1 MVSLAATP
9 ASRGGLG
16 LVAAGGSPG
25 PSPPSPTLPEF
36 VHQSHQLQQ
45 QQPIPLNGDPALRPA
60 TAIASSHLASPP
72 NSALSPSLSQHPAP
86 APTVVT
92 MPSAAPAHPPAVVD
106 YASLPRWDDAQVATW
121 LATAL
126 PTLANNYA
134 QTFAE
139 NDIRGG
145 VLLEVD
151 QTALKEMGVKSVG
164 DRVKICVAVR
174 ALRAKYNSATA
185 AAAAAAAP
193 ASGAVSTGLARRPST
208 LGRMAPSPLLQSRVP
223 YSPGSV
229 PSSAS
234 STLSTTAP
242 QPSISSLRPGSTSLS
257 YSARNISVGNRI
269 PPPLHLAQSNAVPGV
284 PGNGTANQLSPP
296 SATTSPKSATFMTYA
311 AGSFGE
317 HAALA
322 TSPLR
327 PLHAPPPPLP
337 STSSQHPTPGRVPP
351 TPSAALPS
359 PSRAA
364 HFETS
369 PILAQAP
376 YNHQQ
381 QQQHQNQGLT
391 TSVSAS
397 SLASRPPQTYGSGH
411 RKASSSSIPAPG
423 GSGAVASGGSGRPPF
438 AGHAASYA
446 GHPHAASSAAALS
459 SAASSAT
466 APSFTSTGSASSAA
480 TTSSLLPSALPAL
493 PPRFASAPALP
504 VSSPASVTSGAS
516 STSTPLSNLD
526 VMRKAVKFTSADGVT
541 TRVLAVADARDGRE
555 VLSRV
560 MKKFGGR
567 EGEDLDGW
575 GVWTTEVTGAARLLT
590 EHELFQICQ
599 NASAPERTCGLIVR
613 RHHTQQSQSTSPPAA
628 HVPTFSSTPT
638 SPAQSLA
645 SSFSP
650 SAFIN
655 KRGRKLQWVFGESSA
670 AAAAS
675 DASARVGP
683 AAATSPTS
691 PHYLGA
697 DLPRIG
703 GVDPAS
709 PTASADEEDDGTVLV
724 MAPPTDEQRER
735 ARTTKLN
742 RASTVSIMS
751 GLEAPD
757 WARNYYAGG
766 ERALDA
772 STSSSSAAAA
782 AAARTATAPSA
793 ASAASSSADTPLYQR
808 TGTYKPPQR
817 TSSRRV
823 APPVPPPPPPPHT
836 AQGAP
841 AAAMATIA
849 APPLLPPRQGPPVA
863 PLPAVEERQG
873 LLPESTRK
881 LRNFFGQRPPSE
893 LITTHLTEFFPL
905 GLRGHGGID
914 KVDRKLLSKQ
924 VRASIRRSMS
934 AATGGS
940 LVPPGVG
947 PSGRRSSTAS
957 TASRTSSMRPRISG
971 GSLEPPMT
979 SSPASKGETSWEHQP
994 EAKPPAGE
1002 STSMSRFSGS
1012 SNGSASELLLNSSAS
1027 SSARGGRSPR
1037 SSSGSALDPP
1047 DESAEDANDTGGVEQ
1062 LSVSGRVTDSPE
1074 STAMVAL
1081 HSSSSSTGDT
1091 TTSTGGGGDY
1101 AETRS
1106 LASSLSPSYLDPHG
1120 LGGSRLSRR
1129 MSRMSGSS
1137 RLSVGAQSLWERRS
1151 RDSDVAS
1158 VITVDEVTAEL
1169 ETRRASGVSWRA
1181 SDSDEDEDDV
1191 GREEGIVQVDE
1202 ADADEIE
1209 SDFDDEMSDDEDFE
1223 EDDLD
1228 EEPGTAKPEVK
1239 GMKWIKGAL
1248 IGAGSFG
1255 SVYLG
1260 MNPMTGSLMAV
1271 KQVELP
1277 TGTSH
1282 NEERKKGMLDALERE
1297 IELLK
1302 VLQHDNIVQYLDSS
1316 TDDKHLNIFLEYVP
1330 GGSVAALLQNYG
1342 AFEEALVSKFVRQ
1355 ILTGLEYLHERE
1367 IIHRDI
1373 KGANILVDNKGNIKI
1388 SDFGISKKVEDN
1400 LLTGAK
1406 VHRPSLQGSV
1416 YWMAPEVVKQT
1427 AYTSKADIWS
1437 LGCLVVEM
1445 LTGAHPWA
1453 NLTQMQAIF
1462 RIGSSSRPTVPDDI
1476 STEAND
1482 FLDQTFEIEHEDRP
1496 AATDLLQHAFI
1507 RDSDALNGAQQTPTR
1522 ATFSQGGPT
1531 PARLVKA

>member
-1 MVSLAATP
+1 MASLATP
-9 ASRGGLG
+9 AAHSAPLSA
-16 LVAAGGSPG
+16 LHLGGSPS
-25 PSPPSPTLPEF
+25 SPPSPPASPVF
-36 VHQSHQLQQ
+36 SHQQS
-45 QQPIPLNGDPALRPA
+45 IHLNGRGIDLAVRPGTALG
-60 TAIASSHLASPP
+60 SSHFASPP
-72 NSALSPSLSQHPAP
+72 NSAFHPLQ
-86 APTVVT
+86 
-92 MPSAAPAHPPAVVD
+92 AAPSSSSSVPGTHQQGALD
-106 YASLPRWDDAQVATW
+106 YANLPRWDDSQVANW
-121 LATAL
+121 LASAL
-126 PTLANNYA
+126 PTLAAVNNYA
-134 QTFAE
+134 ETFAS
-139 NDIRGG
+139 NDIRGS

-174 ALRAKYNSATA
+174 ALRAKYNSAIA
-185 AAAAAAAP
+185 AAAGSTTTT
-193 ASGAVSTGLARRPST
+193 SGTGLARKPST
-208 LGRMAPSPLLQSRVP
+208 IGRMAPSPLQSRVP
-223 YSPGSV
+223 YSPASL
-229 PSSAS
+229 PSTAS
-234 STLSTTAP
+234 SPHSATVP

-269 PPPLHLAQSNAVPGV
+269 PPPLHLAQSNVIPGV
-284 PGNGTANQLSPP
+284 ATGAGHQLSPP
-296 SATTSPKSATFMTYA
+296 SATTSPKSATFMA
-311 AGSFGE
+311 PSFGE
-317 HAALA
+317 QALA

-327 PLHAPPPPLP
+327 PQHAA
-337 STSSQHPTPGRVPP
+337 HPAGSAPHTVASRIPP
-351 TPSAALPS
+351 TPNATSTNLPS
-359 PSRAA
+359 PSRTA
-364 HFETS
+364 HLETS
-369 PILAQAP
+369 PILASAP
-376 YNHQQ
+376 QQ
-381 QQQHQNQGLT
+381 YQSQGLT

-411 RKASSSSIPAPG
+411 RKANSSSVPAPG
-423 GSGAVASGGSGRPPF
+423 GVALAASAAAAGRPPF
-438 AGHAASYA
+438 AGQAVSYA
-446 GHPHAASSAAALS
+446 GHPYAASATS
-459 SAASSAT
+459 SAASTAT
-466 APSFTSTGSASSAA
+466 ASSFASAGTTPSTATSA
-480 TTSSLLPSALPAL
+480 SLLPSALPAL
-493 PPRFASAPALP
+493 PPRFASAPVLP
-504 VSSPASVTSGAS
+504 SSSSASIASVAS

-555 VLSRV
+555 VLARV

-599 NASAPERTCGLIVR
+599 NAAAPERTRGLIVR
-613 RHHTQQSQSTSPPAA
+613 RHHTQQGQSTSPPAT
-628 HVPTFSSTPT
+628 HTSTFSSTPT

-655 KRGRKLQWVFGESSA
+655 KRGRKLQWVFGDSGA

-675 DASARVGP
+675 DASARSAGSF
-683 AAATSPTS
+683 ALASTAATSPTS

-697 DLPRIG
+697 DLPRFG
-703 GVDPAS
+703 GVEPAS
-709 PTASADEEDDGTVLV
+709 PTTSAAEDEDDGSVLV
-724 MAPPTDEQRER
+724 IAPTPAETQTER

-751 GLEAPD
+751 GLEAPE
-757 WARNYYAGG
+757 WVRNYYAGG
-766 ERALDA
+766 EQGLDA
-772 STSSSSAAAA
+772 STSSSAAAA
-782 AAARTATAPSA
+782 GATAAAGRPQAATLTPSPDA
-793 ASAASSSADTPLYQR
+793 PLYQR
-808 TGTYKPPQR
+808 DQTYKPPRR
-817 TSSRRV
+817 TSSRR
-823 APPVPPPPPPPHT
+823 AAPPPPPPRPI
-836 AQGAP
+836 AP
-841 AAAMATIA
+841 AASATDA
-849 APPLLPPRQGPPVA
+849 VLPPPPRREHM
-863 PLPAVEERQG
+863 PATSVPEERQG

-893 LITTHLTEFFPL
+893 LIATHLTEFFPL
-905 GLRGHGGID
+905 GLRGHGID
-914 KVDRKLLSKQ
+914 KADRKLLSKQ

-947 PSGRRSSTAS
+947 ASGRRSSTAS
-957 TASRTSSMRPRISG
+957 TASRASRTSSMRPRVSG
-971 GSLEPPMT
+971 SSLEPFPIA
-979 SSPASKGETSWEHQP
+979 SSPSSKGETSWEHQP
-994 EAKPPAGE
+994 EAKPQTGE

-1012 SNGSASELLLNSSAS
+1012 SNGSASELLLGSSSS

-1047 DESAEDANDTGGVEQ
+1047 DESAEDANELGGLQLNVPSRLTG
-1062 LSVSGRVTDSPE
+1062 SPE

-1081 HSSSSSTGDT
+1081 ASSSSSAGDT
-1091 TTSTGGGGDY
+1091 TTSAGGGDY

-1120 LGGSRLSRR
+1120 LNSSRLSRRLSR

-1169 ETRRASGVSWRA
+1169 ETRRISGVSWRA
-1181 SDSDEDEDDV
+1181 SDSDEDEDIVD
-1191 GREEGIVQVDE
+1191 GEEGVVQIDP
-1202 ADADEIE
+1202 ADDDDEIE
-1209 SDFDDEMSDDEDFE
+1209 SDFDEEMSDDEDFA
-1223 EDDLD
+1223 EDGAD
-1228 EEPGTAKPEVK
+1228 EEPGTAKPEAK

-1277 TGTSH
+1277 TGNSH

-1496 AATDLLQHAFI
+1496 AATELLQHPFI
-1507 RDSDALNGAQQTPTR
+1507 RESDTWTGGAQQTPTR
-1522 ATFSQGGPT
+1522 ATFSQGGPAA
-1531 PARLVKA
+1531 ARLIKA